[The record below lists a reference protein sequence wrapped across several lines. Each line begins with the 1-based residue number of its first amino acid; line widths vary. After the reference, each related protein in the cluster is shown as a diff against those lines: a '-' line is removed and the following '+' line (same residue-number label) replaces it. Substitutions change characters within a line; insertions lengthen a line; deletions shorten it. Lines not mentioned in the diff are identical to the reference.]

1 MPESRV
7 RPPFRLLVEA
17 LPDDPRPPALRLRAA
32 LKVMLRRHRL
42 RAVSSE
48 VIEAPPAATAGARR
62 RGRYNAREHLVPADR
77 R

>member
-7 RPPFRLLVEA
+7 RPTFRLLVEA
-17 LPDDPRPPALRLRAA
+17 PPDDPRPPALRLRAA

-48 VIEAPPAATAGARR
+48 AIEAPPAAN
-62 RGRYNAREHLVPADR
+62 RGGETEGPLQCS
-77 R
+77 